1 MTMTRT
7 SARIV
12 VAITAVLLGASVL
25 VGGVASALEEE
36 PFTLQA
42 RGTYEADY
50 GPIAAPDPATPTANG
65 GVAPEDCKIM
75 PSCLLVPIDI
85 EVPEDLAPAD
95 DFYAIITMAFDAPTG
110 AEDLDTFLYDDG
122 QKAEE
127 EGGPQGPTQIASSA
141 SGDNP
146 EVIKAFDPRY
156 GRYNLVLVNF
166 TGAGIMVHL
175 KAESVVSAFDK
186 PFESLA
192 PAPGGGGTVN
202 RDNKPTTTTTRPAPS
217 AATTT
222 TVTVPAGVVIPDDDF
237 EGGAFAPDESEFDL
251 GAASD
256 FAAAGGEVSNL
267 NPDGE
272 SPSALTLIGWMVL
285 LPAALVGGAFVLLKR
300 SRRVKRRETPAAA

>member
-7 SARIV
+7 SARILIAV
-12 VAITAVLLGASVL
+12 TVALLGASVL
-25 VGGVASALEEE
+25 VGGSASALEGEE
-36 PFTLQA
+36 FTLPA
-42 RGTYEADY
+42 RGTFEGDY
-50 GPIAAPDPATPTANG
+50 GPIPAPDPAGVTVNG
-65 GVAPEDCKIM
+65 GVTPEECAAM
-75 PSCLLVPIDI
+75 PSCIVVPVNI
-85 EVPEDLAPAD
+85 EVPDDLAPAD
-95 DFYAIITMAFDAPTG
+95 DFYAIFTMAFDAPSG

-141 SGDNP
+141 SSDNP

-166 TGAGIMVHL
+166 TGAGIMVHV

-202 RDNKPTTTTTRPAPS
+202 RNNKPTTTTTRPAAS

-222 TVTVPAGVVIPDDDF
+222 TVTVPEGVVIPDDDF

-256 FAAAGGEVSNL
+256 FAASGGEVTDL

-285 LPAALVGGAFVLLKR
+285 LPAALVGGAFLLVKR
-300 SRRVKRRETPAAA
+300 TRRGKRRETPAPA